1 MDDNFMPDFLSGS
14 DFETTRLHEENKM
27 LKQRIENLQD
37 KLKNLSVTFEQ
48 ETGREATI

>member
-27 LKQRIENLQD
+27 LKQRIENLQSR
-37 KLKNLSVTFEQ
+37 LKSLSVTFEQ
-48 ETGREATI
+48 ETGREVTV